1 MAKRN
6 TTAEAENLTGE
17 DLVKSIIPGRATDP
31 AKFQK
36 LLDWYNVRPPGPDQ
50 SLSGATLYFYRKF
63 PKTDYRKTPGK
74 KNSNIHKI
82 DGVSE
87 DSTVNLFPSDL
98 KQFITDRFGGGRYNV
113 ILTDTKREGDSE
125 AATTTI
131 KIDELKF
138 NPILDCK
145 ELVTTDPETAA
156 WVTRQVQVGELKRDE
171 QGNIYLPGEAGDNG
185 PTTDSAAWAKVARDA
200 INQNKN
206 DGAEAHASKRA
217 VDMVADTAT
226 EMLKRMAPADPIAQF
241 TAMAA
246 AFKNDNGGIGALIP
260 LLISQQQESTKL
272 TLAMIEMISHRNQP
286 APTTE
291 DATGSVAVVERMLD
305 MANKL
310 ASKESWLDQ
319 IKGLLPMFLPLIMA
333 RMAGPGSPP
342 APDLARMMAGAQP
355 NGAGGNG
362 AQPPAVDAR
371 MIEDLAA
378 HAWLAMTRN
387 QDGSDFASAIDVFF
401 GPETYDQ
408 IHGMG
413 KPAILA
419 ALMATQTAPR
429 FRENHAVFMKFV
441 DDFVAYGDQQAA
453 AAETPGAP
461 PPPQDA
467 RATSPMG
474 AV

>member
-6 TTAEAENLTGE
+6 TTAEAENLAGE
-17 DLVKSIIPGRATDP
+17 DLIKSIIPGRSTDP
-31 AKFQK
+31 AKFQR
-36 LLDWYNVRPPGPDQ
+36 LLDYYNVRPPGPDQ

-87 DSTVNLFPSDL
+87 DSTVNLFPADL

-113 ILTDTKREGDSE
+113 MLTDTKREGDSE
-125 AATTTI
+125 LATTTI
-131 KIDELKF
+131 KVDELKF
-138 NPILDCK
+138 TPILDHR

-156 WVTRQVQVGELKRDE
+156 WITRQVQVGELKRDD
-171 QGNIYLPGEAGDNG
+171 QGNICLPGDAPDMPATE
-185 PTTDSAAWAKVARDA
+185 SAAWAKVARDA

-206 DGAEAHASKRA
+206 DGPEAHASKRA

-246 AFKNDNGGIGALIP
+246 ALKGDNGGIGALIP
-260 LLISQQQESTKL
+260 LLIAQQQESTKV
-272 TLAMIEMISHRNQP
+272 TLAMMEMISHRNTP

-319 IKGLLPMFLPLIMA
+319 LKGLLPMFLPFIMA
-333 RMAGPGSPP
+333 RMAGPGAP
-342 APDLARMMAGAQP
+342 ATPDLARMMNAAAP
-355 NGAGGNG
+355 NGAAPNG
-362 AQPPAVDAR
+362 AAPAAVDAR

-408 IHGMG
+408 IHAMG
-413 KPAILA
+413 KPAIMA

-429 FRENHAVFMKFV
+429 FRENHQVFLKFV

-453 AAETPGAP
+453 AAEGAAAP

-467 RATSPMG
+467 RTTAPMG